1 MADLEFIP
9 VLPSAKKLGD
19 PKKAIVLLRSFGLR
33 VQSAMQHYPRQRAH
47 IRYRR
52 TGDYGR
58 VWTLSGPRRQGG
70 DIVVTIGNSMRYARF
85 LGGYRTKDPRQAR
98 WAAGYGWSSI
108 GEVGP
113 RIWSAYKPLIRDA
126 LVGR

>member
-1 MADLEFIP
+1 MTELEFIP
-9 VLPSAKKLGD
+9 VLPSARKLGD

-33 VQSAMQHYPRQRAH
+33 MQSAMKHYPNQRAH

-58 VWTLSGPRRQGG
+58 NWTLSGPRREGA
-70 DIVVTIGNSMRYARF
+70 DIVVTIGNAVSYAHF
-85 LGGYRTKDPRQAR
+85 LGGYRTKEPHQAR
-98 WAAGYGWSSI
+98 WAAGYGWSSV
-108 GEVGP
+108 GEVGA
-113 RIWSAYKPLIRDA
+113 RLWGVYRPLIRDA